1 MIIARR
7 YASALYEE
15 ARQQSRSK
23 PVDRDIETIDE
34 ALKASRELVGFF
46 KSPIISRD
54 KKKAV
59 IDSLFGNRVDEL
71 TLQFLKLL
79 VDKQREDIVPEVIE
93 AYRILRDEHL
103 GIMAATARVAQPLS
117 GGEEKELVD
126 TLGKMTGKSIRLSVE
141 LDPGL
146 LGGAVVRVGDTVY
159 DGSIRNH
166 LELLREQMN

>member
-7 YASALYEE
+7 YASALHEE